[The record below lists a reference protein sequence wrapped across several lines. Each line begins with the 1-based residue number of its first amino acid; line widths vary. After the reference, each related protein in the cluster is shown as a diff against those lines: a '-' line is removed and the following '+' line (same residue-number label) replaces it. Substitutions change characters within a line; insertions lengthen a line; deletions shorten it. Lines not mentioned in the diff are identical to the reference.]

1 MQFMNLDKVSAQLD
15 VEKLY
20 SKSNIKKAIRKD
32 IEETEELME
41 KVAQGVELLEEY
53 VSQTYYDSK
62 NRRIAYFSTLDFKEV
77 VMDVFIVTIQLNQP
91 MLFTN
96 IVGQLAES
104 LGFTVKGDGVKTIAE
119 VLAILCET
127 DVYDIFKDDKYDSL
141 KIKSNYGLPDQLVR
155 FIHQTK
161 YLPPMICNPKT
172 VHKNSDS
179 AYLSTKSSL
188 ILGRGTYHNEEICLD
203 SINKFNQIPLTLN
216 VELLKTYSEEPTSP
230 AILEDADK
238 YRQWEEMVRDS
249 YVVYKDLVKQGNEFY
264 LTHKVDKRG
273 RTYCCGHHIST
284 QGNSFR
290 KAIVDLADKEVIDG
304 F

>member
-1 MQFMNLDKVSAQLD
+1 MQFVNLDKVASQLD

-53 VSQTYYDSK
+53 VSQEYYDSK
-62 NRRIAYFSTLDFKEV
+62 NRRIAYFSTLDFEEV

-141 KIKSNYGLPDQLVR
+141 KIKSNYGLPNQLVR

-172 VHKNSDS
+172 VYKNSDS

-203 SINKFNQIPLTLN
+203 SINRFNQIPLTLN
-216 VELLKTYSEEPTSP
+216 VDLLKTYSEEPTSP

-273 RTYCCGHHIST
+273 RTYAIGYHVST
-284 QGNSFR
+284 QANSFR